1 MPHNFWIATKEI
13 DEISS
18 SQRVME
24 FINLP
29 DSPIVSLC
37 STFVV
42 YVLYC
47 AFLFGAKFSLLSG
60 KRNFP
65 REQMTQMKRDHQ
77 DLVDSSKKY
86 LGETVF
92 ATFCYSSYCC
102 CFKDFVYALRSVKF
116 LRRGQNYIST
126 TRI

>member
-18 SQRVME
+18 SQRAIE

-29 DSPIVSLC
+29 DSPIVSLSC
-37 STFVV
+37 LSFMCFT
-42 YVLYC
+42 VLF
-47 AFLFGAKFSLLSG
+47 FLEQNFLSSRASAIFRASRWRRWSAII
-60 KRNFP
+60 KI
-65 REQMTQMKRDHQ
+65 Q
-77 DLVDSSKKY
+77 LVDSSKKY

-116 LRRGQNYIST
+116 SRRRQNYIST